1 MMNNNPFSFICNLL
15 TQLSNYTFK
24 INEIILEINNILNNQ
39 MNNPMLNQNNILMG
53 QMNLMN
59 FENKF
64 NYNMNPLNN
73 DIIPQEPFEIK
84 YYNVKFETKTG
95 LRTLIKAEKNLTL
108 NELLTLYFKKINKP
122 EFINNYKWPMKFLF
136 NANCLEEQFSKET
149 KIKDIFTFNINPNI
163 IVFESN

>member
-1 MMNNNPFSFICNLL
+1 MMNNDPFSEIRNLL

-53 QMNLMN
+53 QMNFMN

-73 DIIPQEPFEIK
+73 DIIPQEPSEIEF
-84 YYNVKFETKTG
+84 YNVCFIKNSHPETVINIG
-95 LRTLIKAEKNLTL
+95 KNLTL

-122 EFINNYKWPMKFLF
+122 ELINNHKKYITLDI
-136 NANCLEEQFSKET
+136 ANG
-149 KIKDIFTFNINPNI
+149 DR
-163 IVFESN
+163 